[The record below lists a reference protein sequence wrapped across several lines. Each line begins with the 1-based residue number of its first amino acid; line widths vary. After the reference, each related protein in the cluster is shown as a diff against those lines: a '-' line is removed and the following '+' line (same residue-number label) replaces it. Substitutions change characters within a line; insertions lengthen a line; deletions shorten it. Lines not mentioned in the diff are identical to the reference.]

1 MDDSIQEFLDNHQ
14 KSITEISSNNDQL
27 KKSIEKLLAA
37 RDNSRTIFTIGNGG
51 SASTASHFTSD
62 LLKTAITKNKKR
74 FKSISLTDN
83 MSVIS
88 AWSNDVSYDDIFLE
102 QLKNFASKNDILIA
116 FSGSGRS
123 KNIIKCLNY
132 AKKEGMFLIG
142 FTGKSGGDFPEL
154 CDISYNVPNDDMLNI
169 ESLHIVICHCIIS
182 VIRSMDVPMFEYD

>member
-1 MDDSIQEFLDNHQ
+1 
-14 KSITEISSNNDQL
+14 
-27 KKSIEKLLAA
+27 
-37 RDNSRTIFTIGNGG
+37 
-51 SASTASHFTSD
+51 
-62 LLKTAITKNKKR
+62 
-74 FKSISLTDN
+74 